1 MVMGVN
7 INSYYREKKEI
18 EAYISTFSYIM
29 KLLDISDQ
37 FEHVDI
43 PEVEQYVQ
51 EIIRAKKQ
59 FGKFK
64 KGSSLVVSGR
74 HMGASVTE
82 SIMDYFRM
90 LFHVDLIKFNSM
102 LEEFQKNLDAIECMM
117 ENLGLLDSMIAIAS
131 YRESLSYYSVPE
143 LVKQEKA
150 FLNITAFQRHPVWA
164 AVCLAACCLAES
176 VHLSEASEHFWSWRL
191 E

>member
-64 KGSSLVVSGR
+64 RVPLWWCPDGIWEHLLQNPSWII
-74 HMGASVTE
+74 SV
-82 SIMDYFRM
+82 
-90 LFHVDLIKFNSM
+90 
-102 LEEFQKNLDAIECMM
+102 
-117 ENLGLLDSMIAIAS
+117 
-131 YRESLSYYSVPE
+131 
-143 LVKQEKA
+143 
-150 FLNITAFQRHPVWA
+150 
-164 AVCLAACCLAES
+164 CC
-176 VHLSEASEHFWSWRL
+176 FMWI
-191 E
+191 